1 MAFFGRRRPGKPRVL
16 LGTALDRDRAA
27 RMEAAAGR
35 DEHGVGC
42 LALQDLRLLPV
53 ARVAPRDDREQRLR
67 VRVLRVPHDR
77 SRGPFLHDAAE
88 VHDRDPLRETYGRRE
103 VVGDHQDRETVAAE
117 AVEHVEHARADRDVK
132 HGDRLV
138 GDEHVRPEDERS
150 RDRHPLALAA

>member
-1 MAFFGRRRPGKPRVL
+1 MALLRRRRPGEPRVL
-16 LGTALDRDRAA
+16 LRTALDRYRTAG
-27 RMEAAAGR
+27 MEAAAGR

-88 VHDRDPLRETYGRRE
+88 VHDRDPLGKADSRRE
-103 VVGDHQDRETVAAE
+103 VVRDHQDPETVAA
-117 AVEHVEHARADRDVK
+117 
-132 HGDRLV
+132 
-138 GDEHVRPEDERS
+138 
-150 RDRHPLALAA
+150 